1 MKRNSFLTAILLSFL
16 FVLQMKAQQPF
27 RIDPDSVPPA
37 FVALHEEVY
46 NAKAF
51 YPLWYQKMQEIE
63 AKAGDKSLDLYYLY
77 KYRVSYHYEQNEL
90 DSMKKYV
97 PMFQELCLRL
107 GDEYQY
113 YNSWDLLCEFMLFS
127 NQEEESIAEQKKM
140 QEDADERK
148 SEMGQAFSTSR
159 IGMAYATRKEYS
171 QARPY
176 FEQSIKMFEHL
187 KCWSEYTM
195 LASNYVIVL
204 LHLGD
209 KKEALSTFL
218 HLDSIAD
225 SFLQE
230 KNPEKYVRRVVM
242 IKNMASEVYSELYE
256 GPQDTLILKKY
267 LNEMEELYRRYPNI
281 PISHLYNTK
290 IHYAT
295 MTNNLPELIAYQDSL
310 ARYSLETDNMV
321 ELLHAYYYMSENQ
334 AKAHRYKDAYETLHK
349 YVVLNDSIY
358 KEDFQKQLSEMS
370 TRYNVNKLELDAQK
384 ARMEARNTQYY
395 YACALIVILAI
406 ALLVGFRFYLHKL
419 KSNRLLKKH
428 ADELMEA
435 NEREQKAQLMKT
447 AFIQNMNH
455 EIRTPLNAI
464 VGFTECLAMIPM
476 EPEEIQE
483 MSATIKKSSDQLL
496 KIISDTIY
504 IANIDS
510 DKSVLNYQSI
520 SLHALCSGVILQM
533 QEDVQPGVN
542 LYFTPVEPDYYLMTD
557 EGILTQI
564 LTNLLHNALKF
575 TQQGEVEISYQV
587 DESAN
592 ELRLY
597 VRDTGPGVS
606 SELKEAIFERFYKI
620 DSFVQ
625 GAGLGL
631 SLCRV
636 LAERLG
642 ARVYLDDSYH
652 DGCLFVL
659 AHPIKQSAS

>member
-1 MKRNSFLTAILLSFL
+1 
-16 FVLQMKAQQPF
+16 
-27 RIDPDSVPPA
+27 
-37 FVALHEEVY
+37 
-46 NAKAF
+46 
-51 YPLWYQKMQEIE
+51 
-63 AKAGDKSLDLYYLY
+63 
-77 KYRVSYHYEQNEL
+77 
-90 DSMKKYV
+90 
-97 PMFQELCLRL
+97 
-107 GDEYQY
+107 
-113 YNSWDLLCEFMLFS
+113 
-127 NQEEESIAEQKKM
+127 
-140 QEDADERK
+140 
-148 SEMGQAFSTSR
+148 
-159 IGMAYATRKEYS
+159 
-171 QARPY
+171 
-176 FEQSIKMFEHL
+176 
-187 KCWSEYTM
+187 
-195 LASNYVIVL
+195 
-204 LHLGD
+204 
-209 KKEALSTFL
+209 
-218 HLDSIAD
+218 
-225 SFLQE
+225 
-230 KNPEKYVRRVVM
+230 
-242 IKNMASEVYSELYE
+242 
-256 GPQDTLILKKY
+256 
-267 LNEMEELYRRYPNI
+267 
-281 PISHLYNTK
+281 
-290 IHYAT
+290 
-295 MTNNLPELIAYQDSL
+295 
-310 ARYSLETDNMV
+310 MV
-321 ELLHAYYYMSENQ
+321 ELLDAYYHMSENQ
-334 AKAHRYKDAYETLHK
+334 AKAHRYKDAYETLRK

-406 ALLVGFRFYLHKL
+406 ALLVGIRFYLHKL
-419 KSNRLLKKH
+419 KSNRLLRKH
-428 ADELMEA
+428 AEELIEA

-464 VGFTECLAMIPM
+464 VGFSECLAMIPM

-510 DKSVLNYQSI
+510 NKSVLSYQSI

-542 LYFTPVEPDYYLMTD
+542 LYFTPVEPDYYLSTD
-557 EGILTQI
+557 ESILTQI

-575 TQQGEVEISYQV
+575 TQKGEVEISYQV

-631 SLCRV
+631 SLCRI
-636 LAERLG
+636 LAEGLG

-652 DGCLFVL
+652 EGCLFVVV
-659 AHPIKQSAS
+659 HPIKQSAS